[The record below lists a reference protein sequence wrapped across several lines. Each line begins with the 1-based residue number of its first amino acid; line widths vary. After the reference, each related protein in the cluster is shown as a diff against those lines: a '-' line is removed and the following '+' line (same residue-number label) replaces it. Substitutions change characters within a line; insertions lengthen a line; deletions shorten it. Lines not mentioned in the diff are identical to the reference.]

1 MLLLISD
8 HHKQKQLEQEK
19 QQQELQDPGG
29 QMMMATTTATRYG
42 PGPRPRFAPT
52 RVHTSQRQIS
62 PRSQSPGS
70 VHPVSLTCASSQSG
84 IRGPSVRHEPY
95 PGARLKKT
103 VNFSTYKRMSQL
115 SSAMKLPTDPG
126 SAQKNDQ
133 NQIIKTEPMDDSE
146 NTEKSSLGDSGTNPS
161 ATNETSS
168 PSHIPLTQNP
178 IDSSESSAVRDEGSE
193 SSSSTVV
200 NESSEAKYS
209 DSLPPGG
216 LGLHSD
222 LPILTGQMDNS
233 MSDSVSVKVEADNSM
248 NDSVSVKV
256 EAITESELDD
266 LEITGVEAGQMAQP
280 DYGIMSNLQG
290 IGFDPAIAGGAQGD
304 ITEQATQGYSK
315 SLLNHSILC
324 PAFIPHL
331 HTCFH

>member
-1 MLLLISD
+1 MQKLGFLIRLLISD
-8 HHKQKQLEQEK
+8 HHKHKQLEQEK

-42 PGPRPRFAPT
+42 PGPKPRFAPT

-70 VHPVSLTCASSQSG
+70 VHPVSLTCARSQNG
-84 IRGPSVRHEPY
+84 PRGPSVRHEPY

-115 SSAMKLPTDPG
+115 SSAMKLSTDPG

-133 NQIIKTEPMDDSE
+133 NQIIKTEPMDDGE

-161 ATNETSS
+161 AANETSS
-168 PSHIPLTQNP
+168 PSHIPMNQNP
-178 IDSSESSAVRDEGSE
+178 TDSSQSSAVRDEGSE

-200 NESSEAKYS
+200 NESSEVKYT

-216 LGLHSD
+216 LSLHSD
-222 LPILTGQMDNS
+222 LPNLTGQMDNS
-233 MSDSVSVKVEADNSM
+233 MSDSVSVKVEA
-248 NDSVSVKV
+248 
-256 EAITESELDD
+256 ITKSELDD
-266 LEITGVEAGQMAQP
+266 LEITGVEPGQMAQP
-280 DYGIMSNLQG
+280 DYGMMPNLQG

-304 ITEQATQGYSK
+304 MAEQATQGYSK
-315 SLLNHSILC
+315 SLLNHSI
-324 PAFIPHL
+324 
-331 HTCFH
+331 